1 MEALFTLYSRV
12 EAMRV
17 LTLTQFKA
25 NLDKAHT
32 KYREVPCGDVIKIM
46 IYGLNAPEV
55 WKFKQGKYWGRG

>member
-1 MEALFTLYSRV
+1 
-12 EAMRV
+12 MRV